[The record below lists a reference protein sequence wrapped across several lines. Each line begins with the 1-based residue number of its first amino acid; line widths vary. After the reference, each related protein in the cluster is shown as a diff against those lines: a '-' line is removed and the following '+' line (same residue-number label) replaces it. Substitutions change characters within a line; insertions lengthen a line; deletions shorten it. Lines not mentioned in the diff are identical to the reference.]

1 MSPSMWVL
9 ILISTYRLIMIV
21 LLRSVN
27 FGRGHAAWVF
37 MRPLR
42 YRLDLHLIHYP
53 LHLIHDWQL
62 WWWGWP
68 FILFFK
74 FVSSKSI
81 CLVVIFLCSS
91 IRLTFPLL
99 KFFNIQNH
107 LFQEVSGLFKWL
119 PLLYPFIVQLLFN
132 VFSLQ
137 VVVGVTECFDWGSF
151 SVDLMD
157 KFPAG
162 FEKTINLFSYGRGE

>member
-1 MSPSMWVL
+1 MRVL
-9 ILISTYRLIMIV
+9 ILISTYRLIVIV

-42 YRLDLHLIHYP
+42 YRLDFHLIHYP

-62 WWWGWP
+62 WWRRRSL
-68 FILFFK
+68 ILNFK
-74 FVSSKSI
+74 FVGGKSVGLI
-81 CLVVIFLCSS
+81 VILLRGSV
-91 IRLTFPLL
+91 RLRFPLL

-107 LFQEVSGLFKWL
+107 LFQKVSGLFKWL

-132 VFSLQ
+132 VFPFQ
-137 VVVGVTECFDWGSF
+137 VMVGITECFDWSSF
-151 SVDLMD
+151 SINFLD

-162 FEKTINLFSYGRGE
+162 FKKTINLFSYGRSK